1 MTRIDLLE
9 KGDTLPTLSLPEAS
23 GEEFRLSDFRGR
35 RNLVLF
41 VAHPVGCA
49 ACEAQ
54 LRALNDALDLLRG
67 EAAEV
72 LAAVPGR
79 REPVQE
85 LKRRLALSFPVLIDA
100 ENSLG
105 GKAILAVADRF
116 GEIFAIA
123 RADEEHRLPAPAETA
138 GELAFI
144 GMQCPE

>member
-41 VAHPVGCA
+41 VTHPVGCA

-54 LRALNDALDLLRG
+54 LRALNDALELLRG

-79 REPVQE
+79 PEPVQE

-105 GKAILAVADRF
+105 GKATLAVADRF
-116 GEIFAIA
+116 GEIFAIT
-123 RADEEHRLPAPAETA
+123 RADEEHQLPTPAETA

-144 GMQCPE
+144 GVQCPE